1 MVQKSRPKMAGL
13 LESVDVSWKAKKK
26 IKCTIDASHLVTVSR
41 RKNRF
46 YIKIRKGQRDISLSP
61 EMWNVLCDLKETV
74 LLCCSFLET

>member
-1 MVQKSRPKMAGL
+1 MVTDIYIYMVQKSRPKMAGL

-46 YIKIRKGQRDISLSP
+46 YIKIRKGQRHFFITR
-61 EMWNVLCDLKETV
+61 NVECAV
-74 LLCCSFLET
+74 